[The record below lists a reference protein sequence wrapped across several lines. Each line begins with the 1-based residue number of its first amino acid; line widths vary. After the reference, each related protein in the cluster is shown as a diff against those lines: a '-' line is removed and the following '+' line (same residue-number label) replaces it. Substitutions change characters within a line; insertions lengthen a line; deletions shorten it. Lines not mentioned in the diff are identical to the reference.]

1 MIRIGKR
8 LAVATAAAS
17 ILAIALT
24 GCGRAD
30 NGGGGGG
37 GDNGSGEVET
47 SPGITDDTIHLGGS
61 FPLSGPL
68 SRNGQTQLAA
78 TKAYIDKVNAD
89 GGVKMG
95 DGKTRTID
103 FTYYDD
109 AYDPARLV
117 TNFRRLVDQDQ
128 VFGTFG
134 MFGTASNLAAMP
146 VANDLKVPQV
156 YLGTGAAAF
165 SEDREANP
173 YTLGWWPTY
182 QTEAS
187 TFGKYLV
194 SLDKPLKVAFL
205 AQNDDQ
211 GDAYLQGLKDAIK
224 GSQVTLVKEAR
235 FAPTDTVYD
244 SQVSSLAS
252 TKADALF
259 SGVNVPS
266 AQTAV
271 LKKLGELQ
279 WHPITYLPIVSAAR
293 KVVTDAKAGD
303 FLPELYSG
311 AFTKDPCDAQ
321 FENDDDVVA
330 YKKAM
335 AASDPDVDPC
345 FINTIFGWA
354 MADSMIKT
362 LEKTTEPNR
371 AAFMDAIKTMTDA
384 DIDLILD
391 DLTFDGSDLT
401 APPVA
406 DVVVRHF
413 EDGDWV
419 KFSVGGE

>member
-1 MIRIGKR
+1 MESMMIRIGKR
-8 LAVATAAAS
+8 LAVATAAVS

-30 NGGGGGG
+30 DGGNGNNA
-37 GDNGSGEVET
+37 DQAKS
-47 SPGITDDTIHLGGS
+47 SPGITDTTIKLGGS

-78 TKAYIDKVNAD
+78 TKAYIDEVNDA

-103 FTYYDD
+103 FVYYDD

-117 TNFRRLVDQDQ
+117 QNFRRLVDQDQ

-156 YLGTGAAAF
+156 YLGTGAAVF
-165 SEDREANP
+165 SQDRKANP
-173 YTLGWWPTY
+173 YTVGWWPTY

-211 GDAYLQGLKDAIK
+211 GDAYLEGLKASIE
-224 GSQVTLVKEAR
+224 GSKVTLVKEAR

-244 SQVSSLAS
+244 SQVSSLAA
-252 TKADALF
+252 TGADALF
-259 SGVNVPS
+259 SGVNVPP
-266 AQTAV
+266 AQSRV
-271 LKKLGELQ
+271 LEKLGELQ
-279 WHPITYLPIVSAAR
+279 WHPTTYLPIVSAAR
-293 KVVTDAKAGD
+293 SVVTAAKAGD
-303 FLPELYSG
+303 FLPQLYSG

-321 FENDDDVVA
+321 FENDDDVVQ
-330 YKKAM
+330 YKKVM
-335 AASDPDVDPC
+335 KQRDPKVDVC
-345 FINTIFGWA
+345 FINTIFGWG
-354 MADSMIKT
+354 MADSMVKT
-362 LEKTTEPNR
+362 LEQTKAPNR
-371 AAFMDAIKTMTDA
+371 ESFMQAIQGMTDEN
-384 DIDLILD
+384 IDLVLD
-391 DLTFDGSDLT
+391 DLSFNGGDVTL
-401 APPVA
+401 PPISH
-406 DVVVRHF
+406 VVVRHF
-413 EDGDWV
+413 ENGDWKKV
-419 KFSVGGE
+419 SVG

>member
-17 ILAIALT
+17 VLALALT
-24 GCGRAD
+24 GCGRAGTD
-30 NGGGGGG
+30 SGNG
-37 GDNGSGEVET
+37 DASQAAA
-47 SPGITDDTIHLGGS
+47 SPGITDTSIKLGGS

-78 TKAYIDKVNAD
+78 TKAYIDAANKA

-95 DGKTRTID
+95 DGKTRKID
-103 FTYYDD
+103 FVYYDD

-146 VANDLKVPQV
+146 IANDLKVPQV

-165 SEDREANP
+165 SEDRSADP

-182 QTEAS
+182 QTEAA
-187 TFGKYLV
+187 TFGKHLV
-194 SLDKPLKVAFL
+194 SLNKPLKVAFL

-235 FAPTDTVYD
+235 YAPTDTVYD
-244 SQVSSLAS
+244 SQVSSLAA
-252 TKADALF
+252 THADALF

-271 LKKLGELQ
+271 LEKLGQLQ
-279 WHPITYLPIVSAAR
+279 WYPITYLPIVSGSR
-293 KVVTDAKAGD
+293 SVVTDAKAGD
-303 FLPELYSG
+303 YLPELYSG

-321 FENDDDVVA
+321 FEQDPDVVA
-330 YKKAM
+330 YKEAM
-335 AASDPDVDPC
+335 KASDPSVDVC

-362 LEKTTEPNR
+362 LEQTKSPTR
-371 AAFMDAIKTMTDA
+371 AAFMDTIKGMTGT

-401 APPVA
+401 SPPVA
-406 DVVVRHF
+406 NVVVRHF
-413 EDGDWV
+413 ENGDWV
-419 KFSVGGE
+419 KFTVGGQ